1 MFRSSWKRDTLRPC
15 SANRSVEASL
25 ARQRSIPRNFFD
37 PFVTRRCN
45 SSETR
50 REVRSHRAKRSCIM
64 FLENTASLRAKHDVA
79 KTRAGLTDTA
89 DLCSTHPL
97 ISGTDSLQGR
107 MVEPSSTARAVN
119 APSMPVNAGR
129 LKQLL
134 AQTQLVASV
143 QDPYRSV
150 DSAQWHG
157 QTCANSL
164 PSHLAEV
171 VGSRR
176 THAVSLLQASASADP
191 SGSESWFAPR
201 SFQASLIVPTIPSYR
216 MRRSQ
221 RRLAGRSRK
230 NSFWEGALFCS
241 H

>member
-1 MFRSSWKRDTLRPC
+1 
-15 SANRSVEASL
+15 
-25 ARQRSIPRNFFD
+25 
-37 PFVTRRCN
+37 
-45 SSETR
+45 
-50 REVRSHRAKRSCIM
+50 M
-64 FLENTASLRAKHDVA
+64 FLENTASLRAKRDVA

-150 DSAQWHG
+150 DSAQWQG
-157 QTCANSL
+157 QTCVNSL

-171 VGSRR
+171 VGSR
-176 THAVSLLQASASADP
+176 HACGLALASECFSRSVRFGELVRAEELSSFLNRADNSVISNEEVSKTL
-191 SGSESWFAPR
+191 GWK
-201 SFQASLIVPTIPSYR
+201 V
-216 MRRSQ
+216 
-221 RRLAGRSRK
+221 
-230 NSFWEGALFCS
+230 
-241 H
+241 